1 MRDAADLIAHPTPD
15 ATRLHNNIDYTGV
28 DPGFLKGGG
37 GSIIG
42 LQASKRGGGRRGS
55 NFRPNV
61 KKPTM

>member
-37 GSIIG
+37 VHYRST
-42 LQASKRGGGRRGS
+42 SKQEGGGQEG
-55 NFRPNV
+55 V
-61 KKPTM
+61 QL